1 MKKGLDMKDMNVLEH
16 GPCFKPI
23 LQSLNIV
30 DVFELPA
37 RLGAPGSC
45 WAGTSCLADWG
56 GSQGSSG
63 RGGLR

>member
-23 LQSLNIV
+23 LRSLMCLNC
-30 DVFELPA
+30 LKA

-63 RGGLR
+63 RGGLHT